1 MRVRVFDFRVLR
13 MQSERDQGLGSLCF
27 YATDRS
33 IAGSVGRIELRQRA
47 RVLIIVM
54 RRLGDV
60 LLTTPLVRTLRK
72 AIPLATIDMLVF
84 RGTEGIVAGNPDVDS
99 VLTLPQ
105 RPSKREL
112 FALMRRLRRR
122 YDLAISTQSGDRP
135 TLLAYIAGRHRIGF
149 VPSEGGGAWW
159 KSRALDVAV
168 VSKPDNHRVPE
179 LLRLADALG
188 MTSSPDIVCPVGS
201 AAPSIAPLGRGER
214 YAVLHANPMYQF
226 RRWTDEGWRSLARA
240 LTDRGLIVF
249 VTGGPDAAERA
260 YLDALWGP
268 LDPPVHRLDGV
279 LDWPQLAVL
288 ISGAAVYV
296 GPDTSMTHLA
306 AGTGCPTVAIYGPAS
321 PHRIGP
327 WPVGGLDEAWAP
339 ARRIQRRGNVWVV
352 QNPLPCLP
360 CEKLGCD
367 GHYQSRSRCL
377 DELSVR
383 QVLSAVDEAL
393 TSVPAALNSQT
404 ATSYLRPRGSS
415 GYRSWIGP

>member
-1 MRVRVFDFRVLR
+1 
-13 MQSERDQGLGSLCF
+13 MQSERDEGLVNLRF
-27 YATDRS
+27 HATDGG
-33 IAGSVGRIELRQRA
+33 IAGSVGRIELPQRA

-72 AIPLATIDMLVF
+72 ALPLATIDMLVF

-105 RPSKREL
+105 RPPKREL

-122 YDLAISTQSGDRP
+122 YDLAVSTQSGDRP
-135 TLLAYIAGRHRIGF
+135 TLLACVAGRHRIGF
-149 VPSEGGGAWW
+149 VPAKRGGAWW
-159 KSRALDVAV
+159 KRRALDVAV
-168 VSKPDNHRVPE
+168 VSEPDNHRVPE
-179 LLRLADALG
+179 LLRLSDALG
-188 MTSSPDIVCPVGS
+188 MTSRPDLVCPVGS
-201 AAPSIAPLGRGER
+201 TAPSIAPLVRGER
-214 YAVLHANPMYQF
+214 YAVLHANPMYRF
-226 RRWTDEGWRSLARA
+226 RRWTDEGWRSLART
-240 LTDRGLIVF
+240 LTDRGLGVV

-279 LDWPQLAVL
+279 LDWSQLAAL

-339 ARRIQRRGNVWVV
+339 AGRIQRRGNVWLV

-367 GHYQSRSRCL
+367 NHYQSRSQCL

-393 TSVPAALNSQT
+393 AGVVPETAADV
-404 ATSYLRPRGSS
+404 ATDADQ
-415 GYRSWIGP
+415 I